1 MALALG
7 NSDRSR
13 NRQTT
18 DGASLGWL
26 TCTNHNTTQ
35 QGKQALHTR
44 LMEVSLANSAPK
56 TAKEST
62 KRSSDDGDAEKQKSK
77 RKVC

>member
-1 MALALG
+1 MALALE
-7 NSDRSR
+7 NSGRSR

-56 TAKEST
+56 TANHDIADGADLVHERQW
-62 KRSSDDGDAEKQKSK
+62 KRPGG
-77 RKVC
+77 V

>member
-26 TCTNHNTTQ
+26 TCTNHNTTR
-35 QGKQALHTR
+35 QGKQALHNR
-44 LMEVSLANSAPK
+44 LMEVSLANSALK
-56 TAKEST
+56 TAKYDIADGADLVHERQW
-62 KRSSDDGDAEKQKSK
+62 KRQEGG
-77 RKVC
+77 